1 MVPRFMS
8 STTLSF
14 FFFTGKRVKGEETGP
29 YVLFSLSHKEFR
41 LALLYCSQENEVTV
55 PELIGKGATKP
66 IQENQ
71 EGGRSS
77 HT

>member
-8 STTLSF
+8 SVLQLFLSF
-14 FFFTGKRVKGEETGP
+14 FFTGVKGEETGP